1 MRMLR
6 KLLSE
11 GKEVP
16 KELSK
21 PEVLAILK
29 EYYDS
34 VEEKVEVEIHGAATG
49 DVKKS

>member
-1 MRMLR
+1 MLR

-16 KELSK
+16 PEFSK

-29 EYYDS
+29 EFYAGLED
-34 VEEKVEVEIHGAATG
+34 KVDIKLHGHATG
-49 DVKKS
+49 DADKK